1 MPVIL
6 SRLQSELMVSSAA
19 KLEKHKIRT
28 EFNLEIKIDRRTTFY
43 ERYRQ
48 KTQTKLRKTQVCQH
62 IQSPINFRIDS
73 IFVAS
78 LL

>member
-1 MPVIL
+1 MCLDIGGVML
-6 SRLQSELMVSSAA
+6 RA
-19 KLEKHKIRT
+19 EKTWSKET